1 MMRAAH
7 LRSSRNVAQP
17 LGNGPLMLTGAEYSV
32 GTRDVA
38 KRRHVRGTVD
48 SVGMPLGV
56 DPEGVGGEERGAFLH
71 STERGIPLPYFHL
84 GLCRVDLG
92 QELLDG
98 DRRVRRADRA
108 QHVES
113 VLGKRQ
119 LGVHDGLPADFP

>member
-1 MMRAAH
+1 
-7 LRSSRNVAQP
+7 
-17 LGNGPLMLTGAEYSV
+17 
-32 GTRDVA
+32 
-38 KRRHVRGTVD
+38 VD

-98 DRRVRRADRA
+98 DRRVRRAD
-108 QHVES
+108 
-113 VLGKRQ
+113 
-119 LGVHDGLPADFP
+119 